1 MNIPVMREEVVLVV
15 HVEDVKAALR
25 KRYGSLEVA
34 QRKLG
39 LKGVQALRDY
49 LAGKSM
55 TPHPVVAREL
65 GYEPEHL
72 RLVRGLV
79 PKCGEESASEQGEA
93 A

>member
-1 MNIPVMREEVVLVV
+1 MSIPVMREEVVVVV

-25 KRYGSLEVA
+25 KRYGTLEVA

-39 LKGVQALRDY
+39 LRGAQPLRDY

-55 TPHPVVAREL
+55 APHAIVAREL

-72 RLVRGLV
+72 RLVSGIV
-79 PKCGEESASEQGEA
+79 PKCGEQSDGRTERA

>member
-1 MNIPVMREEVVLVV
+1 MSIPVMRQEVVQVV

-25 KRYGSLEVA
+25 KRYGTLEVA
-34 QRKLG
+34 QRKMG
-39 LKGVQALRDY
+39 LKGTQPLRDY

-55 TPHPVVAREL
+55 APHAVVAREL

-72 RLVRGLV
+72 RLVSGIV
-79 PKCGEESASEQGEA
+79 PKCGEQSVDAPERA